1 MASKQANRQA
11 ITLKGST
18 ALVTDFFKYAVNTQV
33 IFIWLRRILFQREVY
48 PSDDFHMVKK
58 YGQTVLV
65 TQDLALE
72 NYLDRI
78 LKQVQKWLL
87 TGSVTQLVLAIIS
100 KDTRTPLERWVFDI
114 MLVDPPPEGS
124 AESRAPKPETEIQS
138 EIRAI
143 LKQIISMVTYLPVI
157 QEPTVFNILA
167 YTSDSA
173 DVPAGEWVDTDP
185 LAIEAS
191 KSQQVKMRSFST
203 DIHRIEAMV
212 AYRYDEEN

>member
-1 MASKQANRQA
+1 MATSQAPTRQA

-18 ALVTDFFKYAVNTQV
+18 NLVTEFFKYAANT
-33 IFIWLRRILFQREVY
+33 ILFQRGVY

-78 LKQVQKWLL
+78 LKQVNKWLL

-100 KDTRTPLERWVFDI
+100 KDARLPLERWVFDVN
-114 MLVDPPPEGS
+114 LVEQPADS
-124 AESRAPKPETEIQS
+124 AEPIPAKPESEIQA
-138 EIRAI
+138 EIRYI
-143 LKQIISMVTYLPVI
+143 LKQVVSTVTFLPIIDT
-157 QEPTVFNILA
+157 PTVFNILA
-167 YTSDSA
+167 YTHDSA
-173 DVPAGEWVDTDP
+173 DVPADEWVDTDP

-191 KSQQVKMRSFST
+191 KSQQVKLRSFST
-203 DIHRIEAMV
+203 DVHRIEALV
-212 AYRYDEEN
+212 AYRYEG

>member
-1 MASKQANRQA
+1 MMLKACY
-11 ITLKGST
+11 IT
-18 ALVTDFFKYAVNTQV
+18 
-33 IFIWLRRILFQREVY
+33 E
-48 PSDDFHMVKK
+48 
-58 YGQTVLV
+58 
-65 TQDLALE
+65 
-72 NYLDRI
+72 
-78 LKQVQKWLL
+78 WLL

-114 MLVDPPPEGS
+114 KLVEPP
-124 AESRAPKPETEIQS
+124 AESGERYDCSLTFFFVVSHKQNGNSRAPKPESEIQS

-173 DVPAGEWVDTDP
+173 EVPAGEWVDTDP

-203 DIHRIEAMV
+203 DVHRIEAMV
-212 AYRYDEEN
+212 AYRYEE

>member
-1 MASKQANRQA
+1 MAPKQATRHA

-18 ALVTDFFKYAVNTQV
+18 ALVTEFFKYAVNT
-33 IFIWLRRILFQREVY
+33 ILFQREVY

-58 YGQTVLV
+58 YGQVVLV

-72 NYLDRI
+72 NYLDKI
-78 LKQVQKWLL
+78 LKQVQKWIL
-87 TGSVTQLVLAIIS
+87 TGSVTQLVLVILA
-100 KDTRTPLERWVFDI
+100 KDTRTTLERWVFDVK
-114 MLVDPPPEGS
+114 LVEPPADS
-124 AESRAPKPETEIQS
+124 KESCNGKPEAEIQS

-143 LKQIISMVTYLPVI
+143 LKQIVSMVTFLPVM
-157 QEPTVFNILA
+157 QEDKVFNILA

-203 DIHRIEAMV
+203 DVHRIEAMV
-212 AYRYDEEN
+212 AYRYEE

>member
-18 ALVTDFFKYAVNTQV
+18 SLVTEFFKYAVNT
-33 IFIWLRRILFQREVY
+33 ILFQREVY

-65 TQDLALE
+65 TQDVALE
-72 NYLDRI
+72 SYLDKI

-87 TGSVTQLVLAIIS
+87 LGSVTQLVLAIIS
-100 KDTRTPLERWVFDI
+100 KDSRTPLERWVFDI
-114 MLVDPPPEGS
+114 KLVELPV
-124 AESRAPKPETEIQS
+124 ESGEAPSPPKPEAEIQS

-157 QEPTVFNILA
+157 NEPTVFNILA
-167 YTSDSA
+167 YTSESA

-212 AYRYDEEN
+212 AYRYEE

>member
-1 MASKQANRQA
+1 MATSQAPTRQA

-18 ALVTDFFKYAVNTQV
+18 NLVTEFFKYAANT
-33 IFIWLRRILFQREVY
+33 ILFQRGVY

-78 LKQVQKWLL
+78 LKQVNKWLL

-100 KDTRTPLERWVFDI
+100 KDARLPLERWVFDVN
-114 MLVDPPPEGS
+114 LVEQPADS
-124 AESRAPKPETEIQS
+124 AEPIPAKPESEIQA
-138 EIRAI
+138 EIRYI
-143 LKQIISMVTYLPVI
+143 LKQIVSTVTFLPI
-157 QEPTVFNILA
+157 IDTPTVFNILA
-167 YTSDSA
+167 YTHDSA
-173 DVPAGEWVDTDP
+173 DVPADEWVDTDP

-191 KSQQVKMRSFST
+191 KSQQVKLRSFST
-203 DIHRIEAMV
+203 DVHRIEALV
-212 AYRYDEEN
+212 AYRYEG

>member
-1 MASKQANRQA
+1 MAPTKQATRQA

-18 ALVTDFFKYAVNTQV
+18 ALVTEFFKYAVNT
-33 IFIWLRRILFQREVY
+33 ILFQREVY

-58 YGQTVLV
+58 YGQVVLV

-72 NYLDRI
+72 NYLEKI
-78 LKQVQKWLL
+78 LKQVHKWIL
-87 TGSVTQLVLAIIS
+87 TGSVTQLVLVILA
-100 KDTRTPLERWVFDI
+100 KDTRTTLERWVFDI
-114 MLVDPPPEGS
+114 KLVEPPADSNEASTG
-124 AESRAPKPETEIQS
+124 KPEAEIQS

-143 LKQIISMVTYLPVI
+143 LKQIVSMVTFLPVM
-157 QEPTVFNILA
+157 QEDKVFNILA

-185 LAIEAS
+185 LAIEVS

-203 DIHRIEAMV
+203 DVHRIEAMV
-212 AYRYDEEN
+212 AYRYEE